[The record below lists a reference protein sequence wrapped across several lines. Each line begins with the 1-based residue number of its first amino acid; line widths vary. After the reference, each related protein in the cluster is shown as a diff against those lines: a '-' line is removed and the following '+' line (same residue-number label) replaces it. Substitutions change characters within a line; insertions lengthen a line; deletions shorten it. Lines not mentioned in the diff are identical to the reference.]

1 MATAVI
7 ADAVRTPR
15 QGDHGRQRCP
25 DVDGRGHR
33 SNSSPVDDGTAAL
46 LVTSVKRLRVSG

>member
-33 SNSSPVDDGTAAL
+33 SNSSPVDDGTAL